1 MSQHIAV
8 PNSEKFDATKGTLL
22 RSIFSVAAAVGL
34 LGAGVVYFANKELFA
49 HVWLFAFMY
58 FSPCCAAA
66 SSGTACITRRI
77 PSGPW
82 SSADRWKISHRC

>member
-22 RSIFSVAAAVGL
+22 RSVFSVAAAVGL
-34 LGAGVVYFANKELFA
+34 LGAGVVYFAHKELFA

-58 FSPCCAAA
+58 FFTVLCGCFFWN
-66 SSGTACITRRI
+66 CLLRM
-77 PSGPW
+77 
-82 SSADRWKISHRC
+82 

>member
-58 FSPCCAAA
+58 FFTVLCGCFFWISRAKDSA
-66 SSGTACITRRI
+66 SRKSR
-77 PSGPW
+77 
-82 SSADRWKISHRC
+82 